1 MHTDRTS
8 WHPQV
13 TFELPGELVN
23 KRLLYSGLI
32 KLVPTTDEGAIP
44 AVTVPY
50 QGFAAQLK
58 HLRLAARRAEK
69 STDGDILHRDAN
81 ALCYSP
87 RAVPSF
93 YFDVM
98 DHLAKVPKVCTGG
111 LARGDDDV
119 IKVDFD
125 VLHSS
130 SECSLRVTLAPEVPL
145 ER

>member
-1 MHTDRTS
+1 
-8 WHPQV
+8 V

-32 KLVPTTDEGAIP
+32 KLVPETDEGAIP
-44 AVTVPY
+44 VVTVPY

-58 HLRLAARRAEK
+58 HLRLAARRAEN
-69 STDGDILHRDAN
+69 SADGDVLHRDSN

-87 RAVPSF
+87 RAVPPF

-98 DHLAKVPKVCTGG
+98 DHLAKVPKVCSGG
-111 LARGDDDV
+111 LARGEDDV

-130 SECSLRVTLAPEVPL
+130 PECSLRVTLAPEVPL